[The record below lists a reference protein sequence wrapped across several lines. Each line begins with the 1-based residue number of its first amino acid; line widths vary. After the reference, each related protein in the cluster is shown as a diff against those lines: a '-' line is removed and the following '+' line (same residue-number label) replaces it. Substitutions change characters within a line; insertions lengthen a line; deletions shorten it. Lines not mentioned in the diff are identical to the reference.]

1 LENVLPDKQTV
12 QAKNIIDALT
22 ESKPTKPVYTL
33 RNARIEGKL
42 NLRHCTVFVAVDMQ
56 DCEFLDEVDL
66 RYCEFM
72 QTVDFAGCIFRKEFN
87 SGDLTP
93 FSVPT
98 AMRVRLSILAPS

>member
-87 SGDLTP
+87 SGDVVEAHT
-93 FSVPT
+93 VYWKD
-98 AMRVRLSILAPS
+98 LSLPGC